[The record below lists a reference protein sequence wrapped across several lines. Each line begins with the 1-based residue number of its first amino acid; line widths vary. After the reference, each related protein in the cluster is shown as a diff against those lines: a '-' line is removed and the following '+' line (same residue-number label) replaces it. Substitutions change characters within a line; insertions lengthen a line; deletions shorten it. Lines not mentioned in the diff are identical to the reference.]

1 MSDFSEQLSLPKQ
14 QLENLADAYRGY
26 AQALAKT
33 SEGEANPIFVA
44 SSYAIS
50 AVYRLIIDP
59 SGALGTF
66 REAALAYQ
74 KLNNQAWMIYAI
86 CADDLELLQADY
98 QNKPTRPTETGD
110 FYALLARFYLKVSI
124 QQEKIGRHVNQVY
137 FEDNFYGLI
146 DQMNIPYKLVVQ
158 VINDSHKW
166 GDENRKPDTRG
177 FSELVRRFN
186 ETLEIKQSDSFH
198 WDNQMGNI
206 LPLEPV
212 SIAISVV
219 LVKRWMQ
226 AYSSD
231 ELFERL
237 DIDGSQR
244 IILQIV
250 SELVGGESGYQRMF

>member
-14 QLENLADAYRGY
+14 QLKNLADAYRGY

-50 AVYRLIIDP
+50 AVYRSIIDP
-59 SGALGTF
+59 AGARSTF
-66 REAALAYQ
+66 REAALAYR
-74 KLNNQAWMIYAI
+74 KLNNPAWIIYAI
-86 CADDLELLQADY
+86 CADELELFQADS
-98 QNKPTRPTETGD
+98 QSKPARSTETGD
-110 FYALLARFYLKVSI
+110 FYSLLARFYLQLSL
-124 QQEKIGRHVNQVY
+124 QQEKIGRHVDQTY
-137 FEDNFYGLI
+137 LEDSFYGRI
-146 DQMNIPYKLVVQ
+146 DQMNIPYNLVVQ
-158 VINDSHKW
+158 VINESRNW
-166 GDENRKPDTRG
+166 GYENKKPDTRG
-177 FSELVRRFN
+177 FSELIRRFN

-198 WDNQMGNI
+198 WDNLMGNM

-226 AYSSD
+226 AYSPD

-250 SELVGGESGYQRMF
+250 SELVGRVSGYGGLI